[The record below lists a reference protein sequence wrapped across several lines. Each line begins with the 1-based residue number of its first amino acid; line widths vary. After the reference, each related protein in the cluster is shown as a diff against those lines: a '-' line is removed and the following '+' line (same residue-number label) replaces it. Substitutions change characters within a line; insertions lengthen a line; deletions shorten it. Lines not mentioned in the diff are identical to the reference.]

1 LERVAQEILGVAKV
15 VKLLSGNEALALG
28 AYHAGVGVAT
38 SYPGTPSTEILEY
51 MARFDDVYAEWSTNE
66 KVAVEVALGAAYA
79 GTRSLASMKHVG
91 LNVASDPFMAAATTG
106 VNAGMVIISADDPG
120 IHSSQNEQDNRHY
133 AKIAKVP
140 MLEPSDSQEAYD
152 LMAYAFDISERFDTP
167 VLVRTTTRIS
177 HSKSVV
183 KVNRSQVIPAK
194 QRGFQ
199 HNVEKYVMLP
209 VYARLRRP
217 LIEERLVK
225 LAAFAET
232 FPLNQV
238 QWGERYLGVV
248 TTGVAYQYAREVFP
262 KASFLKLSMTY
273 PLPQNLIRHFADQV
287 DRIIVIEE
295 LDPFLQESIQAMGIK
310 VTGKEFIPRVGELN
324 VGIIGEASGT
334 AQLLTK
340 TSPRQSFDTLQKLPQ
355 RPPLLCPGCP
365 HTGLFF
371 VLSSIGQRAK
381 SPKAKNKA
389 PKELKLIITGDIG
402 CYTLGAYPPLNAMDT
417 CACMGASIGQAL
429 GMVKAGISNKVV
441 AVIGDSTFLHS
452 GITPLL
458 NAVYNEGQITV
469 IILDNRTTAM
479 TGHQDHPG
487 TGISAQGKE
496 TKAVELEHLVRGMG
510 ISDVKVVDA
519 FNIKGIR
526 SAVRNSLDSP
536 KLSVIIVRGDCSVHV
551 PRRSDPRVVDT
562 EKCNGCG
569 ICLML
574 GCPAIQIV
582 NEQVYIDT
590 TLCVGNA
597 CTICQQICP
606 QQAIVPESK
615 TRR

>member
-1 LERVAQEILGVAKV
+1 MANV

-28 AYHAGVGVAT
+28 AYHAGVEVAT
-38 SYPGTPSTEILEY
+38 AYPGTPSTEILESL
-51 MARFDDVYAEWSTNE
+51 ARFDDIYAEWSTNE
-66 KVAVEVALGAAYA
+66 KVAMEVALGAAYA
-79 GTRSLASMKHVG
+79 GVRSLVSMKHVG

-106 VNAGMVIISADDPG
+106 VNAGMVVISADDPG

-133 AKIAKVP
+133 AKLAKVP
-140 MLEPSDSQEAYD
+140 ILEPSDSQEAYE

-183 KVNRSQVIPAK
+183 KVNRSRVVPVSQA
-194 QRGFQ
+194 GF
-199 HNVEKYVMLP
+199 HYDVEKYVMLP
-209 VYARLRRP
+209 VSARLRRP

-225 LAAFAET
+225 LAAYAET

-238 QWGERYLGVV
+238 QWGELHLGVV
-248 TTGVAYQYAREVFP
+248 TSGVAYQYAKEVFP
-262 KASFLKLSMTY
+262 KASFLKLGMTY
-273 PLPQNLIRHFADQV
+273 PLPPNLIHHFAAQV
-287 DRIIVIEE
+287 DRVIVIEE

-324 VGIIGEASGT
+324 AGIIGEAGGT
-334 AQLLTK
+334 NQLLAETL
-340 TSPRQSFDTLQKLPQ
+340 PRQRLDIAPTLPK

-365 HTGLFF
+365 HTGIFF
-371 VLSSIGQRAK
+371 VLSSIGQRSK
-381 SPKAKNKA
+381 SPKDKKKA
-389 PKELKLIITGDIG
+389 PKEPKLIITGDIG
-402 CYTLGAYPPLNAMDT
+402 CYTLGAYPPLNAIDT

-429 GMVKAGISNKVV
+429 GMVKAGISDKVV

-452 GITPLL
+452 GMTPLV

-519 FNIKGIR
+519 FNIKDIR
-526 SAVRNSLDSP
+526 TAVRNSLDSP
-536 KLSVIIVRGDCSVHV
+536 ELSVIIVRGDCSVRL
-551 PRRSDPRVVDT
+551 PRRSEPRVIDT

-574 GCPAIQIV
+574 GCPAIQS
-582 NEQVYIDT
+582 EDGQVYIDT
-590 TLCVGNA
+590 ALCVGNA
-597 CTICQQICP
+597 CTICQQVCP

-615 TRR
+615 SKAAKSQ